1 MKKYGIMKFSSVVL
15 SLLML
20 FTSVLGAFPNKVYAQ
35 SNIISEL
42 TVNKTEI
49 TQGQSFTVNVKFGG
63 SGTKVVEGQTEE
75 INFALNNTKI
85 DLPSS
90 PIELRNSSGVILG
103 EVTFVNNKAIMK
115 FNKLA
120 ASLDDI
126 EGGFD
131 FYVTGYWANDPN
143 TPGEGSI
150 DISYNGGTKRVKF
163 INNESGTTTENIYS
177 KKGVWSQHHPDGNR
191 LDWVFTFNAA
201 HKSADTDTTFTVEDT
216 LDNTMEW
223 DTDEN
228 NTNQY
233 RVEVCGKWVSL
244 EQAKQMNIGIEFNG
258 KNLKISIPTYIFVDN
273 QWVRP
278 LDGKELTVRL
288 TAKVT
293 EETMKNKSIKY
304 VTNESNP
311 NVTGVDWEIDP
322 KEAKD
327 SVEIMRSGGWATGT
341 KPGELKIVK
350 KLKNKD
356 IPIKDVEFILERED
370 KQDIEVREESG
381 YVNKGKSIVLTTNEE
396 GIASIKGLKA
406 TKYILKE
413 NKAPEW
419 IAFDINQPI
428 TKTFEVKDSDS
439 EGKELTIENDKK
451 TINIGIEKIWKDANG
466 QIITSPE
473 NIKVQ
478 LYRDGKKV
486 GQAVELS
493 SVKTKY
499 SWENLDVSDDNGK
512 LYNYEVKELDSDE
525 NAINQ
530 NGSIELTGKWYGVSY
545 EGSMKDGFTIT
556 NKEKTPWTPMTPPT
570 RDVKVTK
577 DWKGSDGNK
586 IESPVDSVKVEL
598 YKDGIATGNVKE
610 LNKENNWTVT
620 FEKLPVSATLGGEN
634 HKYTI
639 KEVGENKNNIEL
651 TGKWYGVSYEG
662 SMKDG
667 FTITNKETPTKP
679 STPTPNDPGSNKPV
693 VPSTSNNKTLPKT
706 GDGSNVSQYAWLML
720 TSGVLLMLIGYR
732 RKNQV

>member
-327 SVEIMRSGGWATGT
+327 
-341 KPGELKIVK
+341 
-350 KLKNKD
+350 
-356 IPIKDVEFILERED
+356 
-370 KQDIEVREESG
+370 
-381 YVNKGKSIVLTTNEE
+381 
-396 GIASIKGLKA
+396 
-406 TKYILKE
+406 
-413 NKAPEW
+413 
-419 IAFDINQPI
+419 
-428 TKTFEVKDSDS
+428 
-439 EGKELTIENDKK
+439 
-451 TINIGIEKIWKDANG
+451 
-466 QIITSPE
+466 
-473 NIKVQ
+473 
-478 LYRDGKKV
+478 
-486 GQAVELS
+486 
-493 SVKTKY
+493 
-499 SWENLDVSDDNGK
+499 
-512 LYNYEVKELDSDE
+512 
-525 NAINQ
+525 
-530 NGSIELTGKWYGVSY
+530 
-545 EGSMKDGFTIT
+545 
-556 NKEKTPWTPMTPPT
+556 
-570 RDVKVTK
+570 
-577 DWKGSDGNK
+577 
-586 IESPVDSVKVEL
+586 
-598 YKDGIATGNVKE
+598 
-610 LNKENNWTVT
+610 
-620 FEKLPVSATLGGEN
+620 
-634 HKYTI
+634 
-639 KEVGENKNNIEL
+639 
-651 TGKWYGVSYEG
+651 
-662 SMKDG
+662 
-667 FTITNKETPTKP
+667 
-679 STPTPNDPGSNKPV
+679 
-693 VPSTSNNKTLPKT
+693 
-706 GDGSNVSQYAWLML
+706 
-720 TSGVLLMLIGYR
+720 
-732 RKNQV
+732 

>member
-1 MKKYGIMKFSSVVL
+1 
-15 SLLML
+15 
-20 FTSVLGAFPNKVYAQ
+20 
-35 SNIISEL
+35 
-42 TVNKTEI
+42 
-49 TQGQSFTVNVKFGG
+49 
-63 SGTKVVEGQTEE
+63 
-75 INFALNNTKI
+75 
-85 DLPSS
+85 
-90 PIELRNSSGVILG
+90 
-103 EVTFVNNKAIMK
+103 
-115 FNKLA
+115 
-120 ASLDDI
+120 
-126 EGGFD
+126 
-131 FYVTGYWANDPN
+131 
-143 TPGEGSI
+143 
-150 DISYNGGTKRVKF
+150 
-163 INNESGTTTENIYS
+163 
-177 KKGVWSQHHPDGNR
+177 
-191 LDWVFTFNAA
+191 
-201 HKSADTDTTFTVEDT
+201 
-216 LDNTMEW
+216 
-223 DTDEN
+223 
-228 NTNQY
+228 
-233 RVEVCGKWVSL
+233 
-244 EQAKQMNIGIEFNG
+244 
-258 KNLKISIPTYIFVDN
+258 
-273 QWVRP
+273 
-278 LDGKELTVRL
+278 
-288 TAKVT
+288 
-293 EETMKNKSIKY
+293 
-304 VTNESNP
+304 
-311 NVTGVDWEIDP
+311 
-322 KEAKD
+322 
-327 SVEIMRSGGWATGT
+327 
-341 KPGELKIVK
+341 
-350 KLKNKD
+350 
-356 IPIKDVEFILERED
+356 
-370 KQDIEVREESG
+370 QDIEVREESG

-419 IAFDINQPI
+419 ITFDINQPI

>member
-419 IAFDINQPI
+419 ITFDINQPI

>member
-163 INNESGTTTENIYS
+163 INNESGTTTGNIYS

-304 VTNESNP
+304 VTNESNS

-322 KEAKD
+322 KETKD

-370 KQDIEVREESG
+370 KQDIKVREESG

-428 TKTFEVKDSDS
+428 TKTFEVKDTDS

-451 TINIGIEKIWKDANG
+451 TVNIGVEKIWKDANG
-466 QIITSPE
+466 KKLTSPE

-493 SVKTKY
+493 SVKTKH

-512 LYNYEVKELDSDE
+512 PYNYEIKELDSDE

-530 NGSIELTGKWYGVSY
+530 NGSIQLTGKWYEVSY
-545 EGSMKDGFTIT
+545 EGSMKDGFTVT

-586 IESPVDSVKVEL
+586 IEAPVDSVKVEL
-598 YKDGIATGNVKE
+598 YKDGTATGNVKE

-639 KEVGENKNNIEL
+639 KEVGENKNSIQL
-651 TGKWYGVSYEG
+651 TGKWYEVSYEG

-667 FTITNKETPTKP
+667 FTVTNKEIPPKP
-679 STPTPNDPGSNKPV
+679 STPTPNSPGSNKPSV
-693 VPSTSNNKTLPKT
+693 LNTDNNKTLPKT
-706 GDGSNVSQYAWLML
+706 GDGGNVSQYAWIIL
-720 TSGVLLMLIGYR
+720 TSGILLILIGYR